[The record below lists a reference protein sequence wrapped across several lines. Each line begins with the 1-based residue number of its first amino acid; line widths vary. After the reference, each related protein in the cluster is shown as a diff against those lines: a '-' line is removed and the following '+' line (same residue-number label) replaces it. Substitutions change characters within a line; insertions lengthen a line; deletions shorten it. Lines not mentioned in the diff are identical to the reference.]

1 MDGGCALVSQN
12 GRAKVVVIG
21 AGFAGWWAARAA
33 ARGAVDV
40 TILDRNNYHTFL
52 PLLYQVAAAEVE
64 PEEIVYPVR
73 SMMRPHRNI
82 YFALADVDGVD
93 LDSKIVTAGKQ
104 QFDYDYLVIA
114 SGSRSNFLG
123 IKGAEEH
130 SFPLKS
136 LEQGGAIR
144 NRILCCFERAS
155 LELDPDVR
163 RRILTFAIVGGGPTG
178 VEYAGALSELIRGP
192 LMKDYKSLSPN
203 GIRIVLVEALPTLLQ
218 GLPESLSSYAD
229 RRLQRMGVDVRIG
242 AKVSEVT
249 PDRVLLADGSE
260 IATDTAIWTAG
271 VRGEA
276 LGEKLGLPLARGGR
290 VAVTPELQIPGHPE
304 VYVAGDLAYVEQDGK
319 PLPMVAPVAMQ
330 QGTCAGRNIAQQ
342 AAGLDAAPFRYHDKG
357 TLATIGRNAAVA
369 EVAGRTFT
377 GFPAWVLWVMIH
389 ILYLI
394 GFRNRIFVL
403 LNWAWDYFLYERT
416 VRLILPGS
424 QEERRRC

>member
-1 MDGGCALVSQN
+1 MSQN

-33 ARGAVDV
+33 ACGPVDV

-64 PEEIVYPVR
+64 PEEIVYPIR
-73 SMMRPHRNI
+73 SMMRRHRNI

-93 LDSKIVTAGKQ
+93 LDSKVVTAGRQ
-104 QFDYDYLVIA
+104 QFSYDYLVIA
-114 SGSRSNFLG
+114 SGSQSNFFG

-155 LELDPDVR
+155 LELDPEVR
-163 RRILTFAIVGGGPTG
+163 RKILTFAIVGGGPTG
-178 VEYAGALSELIRGP
+178 FEYAGALSELIRRP
-192 LMKDYKSLSPN
+192 LLRDYKSLSPN
-203 GIRIVLVEALPTLLQ
+203 GIKIILLEALPALLQ
-218 GLPESLSSYAD
+218 GLPESLSSYAA
-229 RRLQRMGVDVRIG
+229 RRLQRMGVDVRVG

-249 PDRVLLADGSE
+249 PDRVLLADGSDIPTE
-260 IATDTAIWTAG
+260 TVIWTAG
-271 VRGEA
+271 VRGEDLA
-276 LGEKLGLPLARGGR
+276 EKLGLPLARSGR
-290 VAVTPELQIPGHPE
+290 VSVTPELQLPGHPE
-304 VYVAGDLAYVEQDGK
+304 VYVAGDIAYVEQDGK
-319 PLPMVAPVAMQ
+319 QLPMVAPVAMQ
-330 QGTCAGRNIAQQ
+330 QGTCAGSNIAQQ
-342 AAGLDAAPFRYHDKG
+342 AAGLDARPFRYRDKG
-357 TLATIGRNAAVA
+357 TLATIGRNAAVG

-389 ILYLI
+389 IFYLI

-424 QEERRRC
+424 PEERRRC